1 MIRYLFLT
9 TAGSHFPQHIREETG
24 MPGSYEWY
32 KAVNSY
38 PGCSGEIRHVQ
49 DVANTEFL
57 DYDIIHIN
65 LADVATEMIAS
76 VKDLIKGSNTKLI
89 VNLDYAVEMIDSISA
104 WRHKW
109 DRFFNALKCADF
121 VFAQSEYQRNF
132 LQTIWKHVFNRK
144 ERVPFIPHPVDTAG
158 LKRLYV
164 KPEERLDMIACHYHR
179 YDAHLIIPALIA
191 RDGEMRTVGRFHDL
205 KVEVP
210 TVLFGFGEPTVDMT
224 LFNYVSCRH
233 EWDKYIYMLSHC
245 TVAVS
250 YYTLHSQDRPL
261 AECACLGIPAVASTC
276 SVFGRKLFPH
286 TTFPPQNIEAM
297 IKAMHKLKE
306 SQQFWNYVKDFAWEK
321 VENYGRKPSVE
332 RLLNGMRDWGMS
344 I

>member
-9 TAGSHFPQHIREETG
+9 TTGSHFPQHIREETG

-32 KAVNSY
+32 KAVDSY

-49 DVANTEFL
+49 EVANTEFSR
-57 DYDIIHIN
+57 YDIIHIN
-65 LADVATEMIAS
+65 LADVTTELI
-76 VKDLIKGSNTKLI
+76 VTIKDLIKGSSTKLI
-89 VNLDYAVEMIDSISA
+89 VNLDYAVEMVDSISG
-104 WRHKW
+104 WRHDW
-109 DRFFNALKCADF
+109 SRFFKAFKCADF
-121 VFAQSEYQRNF
+121 VFAQSEYQQSF
-132 LQTIWKHVFNRK
+132 LQTIWKHVLNRREK
-144 ERVPFIPHPVDTAG
+144 VPFIQHPVNTVG
-158 LKRLYV
+158 LKNLYV
-164 KPEERLDMIACHYHR
+164 KPEERLDIVAVHYHR
-179 YDAHLIIPALIA
+179 YDAHLIIPAIIA
-191 RDGEMRTVGRFHDL
+191 RGGKIRTVGRFQDL
-205 KVEVP
+205 KIEVP

-233 EWDKYIYMLSHC
+233 EWEKYIYVLSHC

-261 AECACLGIPAVASTC
+261 SECACLGIPAVATTC

-297 IKAMHKLKE
+297 INTMQKLKQDE
-306 SQQFWNYVKDFAWEK
+306 NFWNYVKDHAWER

-332 RLLNGMRDWGMS
+332 RLFNAMREWK
-344 I
+344 IEI

>member
-9 TAGSHFPQHIREETG
+9 TTGSHFPQHVREETG

-32 KAVNSY
+32 KAFNSY

-49 DVANTEFL
+49 EVANTEFSH
-57 DYDIIHIN
+57 YDIIHIN
-65 LADVATEMIAS
+65 LADVATEMIETI
-76 VKDLIKGSNTKLI
+76 KDIIEGSSTKLI
-89 VNLDYAVEMIDSISA
+89 LNLDYAVEMVDGIRR
-104 WRHKW
+104 WRHNW
-109 DRFFNALKCADF
+109 NVFFKALKCADF
-121 VFAQSEYQRNF
+121 VFAQSEYQKNF
-132 LQTIWKHVFNRK
+132 LQAIWKHLLHREEK
-144 ERVPFIPHPVDTAG
+144 IPFIQHPVDTTG

-164 KPEERLDMIACHYHR
+164 EPENRLDMVAVHYHR
-179 YDAHLIIPALIA
+179 YDAHLIIPAMIA
-191 RDGEMRTVGRFHDL
+191 RGGEMHTIGHFHDL

-210 TVLFGFGEPTVDMT
+210 TILFGFAEPIVDMT

-245 TVAVS
+245 TFAVS

-261 AECACLGIPAVASTC
+261 AECACLGIPAVATTC
-276 SVFGRKLFPH
+276 SVFGRKLFPR

-297 IKAMHKLKE
+297 VNMMRKLKQNE
-306 SQQFWNYVKDFAWEK
+306 RFWKYVKDYAWQK

-332 RLLNGMRDWGMS
+332 RLLNGMRDWG
-344 I
+344 IKI